1 MRKLGIFATHPIQYH
16 VPLFRELAHR
26 PEIRLIVYF
35 GLIPDP
41 SQQGIGFNVPFTWDI
56 PLLEGY
62 EWKALKNTAR
72 RPGLGKFTGINTPS
86 LQRRLVADQVDIVIV
101 TGWQALSLLQAIW
114 ACRRLKIPCLV
125 RGESSAMQGRSF
137 PVQLIHRML
146 MQAFEGYLVIGKSNR
161 NFYRQYNVPE
171 KALFHCPYYVD
182 NDFFAA
188 KAVQLAPQRAMIR
201 KAWGIDD
208 NRRVFLFCGKLIPK
222 KNPLDLL
229 KAATSAKTQGGH
241 LHILMAGDGELRG
254 QCEAF
259 TTEHNLPATVLGFL
273 NQTELPKAYVAA
285 DSLVL
290 PSDYRETW
298 GLVVNE
304 AMDLSFQQAMSKRWQ
319 LFCEIFPRALICS
332 MKWAVG
338 PENIL
343 PSIVCRPLPM
353 ASWRPSSQ
361 FPQGDG

>member
-1 MRKLGIFATHPIQYH
+1 
-16 VPLFRELAHR
+16 
-26 PEIRLIVYF
+26 
-35 GLIPDP
+35 
-41 SQQGIGFNVPFTWDI
+41 
-56 PLLEGY
+56 
-62 EWKALKNTAR
+62 
-72 RPGLGKFTGINTPS
+72 
-86 LQRRLVADQVDIVIV
+86 
-101 TGWQALSLLQAIW
+101 
-114 ACRRLKIPCLV
+114 
-125 RGESSAMQGRSF
+125 
-137 PVQLIHRML
+137 ML

-304 AMDLSFQQAMSKRWQ
+304 AMACGLPAIVSDQVGCGPDLIVPRRTGFVFPTGDVEALAAILRDLSESPDLLHEMGCRAREHIAQYSVQAAADG
-319 LFCEIFPRALICS
+319 I
-332 MKWAVG
+332 
-338 PENIL
+338 
-343 PSIVCRPLPM
+343 M
-353 ASWRPSSQ
+353 AAIESVSAR
-361 FPQGDG
+361 